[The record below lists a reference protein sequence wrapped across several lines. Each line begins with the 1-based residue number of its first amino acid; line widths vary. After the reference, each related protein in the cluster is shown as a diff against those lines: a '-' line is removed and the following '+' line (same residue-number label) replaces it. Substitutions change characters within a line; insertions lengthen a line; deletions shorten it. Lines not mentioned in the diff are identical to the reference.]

1 MNKIIP
7 IIEFKQGLISQT
19 SCDDQRK
26 IRIHSK
32 QISGSLLVNFY
43 DKNKTTIENSR
54 CTHQ

>member
-1 MNKIIP
+1 MNKISP
-7 IIEFKQGLISQT
+7 IIEFKQRLISQT